1 MLTQASFRVPNL
13 RTLDWPVCSD
23 VTPTHAHGIH
33 FCTCVCVAQITLLLI
48 GGGRGGAFITEET
61 SRVSS
66 VIKTLP
72 VSGFWHA
79 GIYYHF
85 NNPGKTA
92 NQCSVN

>member
-1 MLTQASFRVPNL
+1 MRMRGP
-13 RTLDWPVCSD
+13 D
-23 VTPTHAHGIH
+23 H
-33 FCTCVCVAQITLLLI
+33 ITANRW
-48 GGGRGGAFITEET
+48 GGGGAFITEET